1 MEQFIMS
8 EHTALRISDSEQ
20 GQTVLVLLH
29 GYLESLEIWEDFVK
43 LLSPLYRIVTIDIP
57 GHGISEVKSEI
68 HTMEFVADVLR
79 GVLDNKQIARC
90 FVAGHS
96 MGGYVAE
103 AFAAKYPERLEGL
116 ILFHSSPNADN
127 DSKKE
132 DRRREIEMIRHDKKE
147 LIAQL
152 FAPKGFAPHNRDR
165 MINRIEQLQELIA
178 LTDDE
183 GIIALLK
190 GMSERDDMN
199 DMMHR
204 LSAPQLF
211 IFGKYDEFI
220 PVERAEAL
228 IQSHPQAEIAW
239 LENSGHMGFLEEPDA
254 SAEIIRSFINRHG
267 GVENVQQS

>member
-1 MEQFIMS
+1 M
-8 EHTALRISDSEQ
+8 
-20 GQTVLVLLH
+20 
-29 GYLESLEIWEDFVK
+29 
-43 LLSPLYRIVTIDIP
+43 
-57 GHGISEVKSEI
+57 

-79 GVLDNKQIARC
+79 GVLDLKQISRC

-103 AFAAKYPERLEGL
+103 AFAAKYPERLQGL
-116 ILFHSSPNADN
+116 ILFHSSPYADN

-165 MINRIEQLQELIA
+165 LKSRIEQLQELIS
-178 LTDDE
+178 LTDDD
-183 GIIALLK
+183 GIIALLN
-190 GMSERDDMN
+190 GMSERKDMN
-199 DMMHR
+199 DMMR
-204 LSAPQLF
+204 QLKVPQLF

-220 PVERAEAL
+220 PMERAETL
-228 IQSHPQAEIAW
+228 IQAHPQAEIAW

-267 GVENVQQS
+267 GVETVR